1 MPSRQLVVI
10 GDGSEM
16 SKIAAK
22 ATANV
27 KLLGYQPF
35 DVLLEHMQKAR
46 AFVFA
51 AEEDFGIMPVEAQA
65 CGTPVIAFGR
75 GGIRETVVDG
85 RTGLFF
91 PRQTPDAIQEAVEAF
106 DSRRERMHPLAIR
119 ANAERFGPQRFRR
132 QIRKLMDRL
141 WRNFQRSQSYRSRA
155 SVVET
160 PFPLD
165 PRPGASRRRRTSR
178 RRPREFA
185 SESSGNVQLA
195 HVQKVGQFG

>member
-1 MPSRQLVVI
+1 MK
-10 GDGSEM
+10 
-16 SKIAAK
+16 KIAAK
-22 ATANV
+22 ATPNV
-27 KLLGYQPF
+27 RLLGYQPF

-91 PRQTPDAIQEAVEAF
+91 QEQTSDAIQEAVEAF
-106 DSRRERMHPLAIR
+106 DSCREKMHPLAIR
-119 ANAERFGPQRFRR
+119 ANAERFGPGRFRR
-132 QIRKLMDRL
+132 EMWELVDRL
-141 WRNFQRSQSYRSRA
+141 WQRFQKCQTSENGRSITA
-155 SVVET
+155 T

-165 PRPGASRRRRTSR
+165 PRKGAGRRRRMPLPR
-178 RRPREFA
+178 RREPVT
-185 SESSGNVQLA
+185 ESSGKMCLA
-195 HVQKVGQFG
+195 SVRKVG